1 MDCEKDPTCIICQS
15 CFEKGN
21 HTGHRIQ
28 LKRNVGGC
36 CDCGDPEAWD
46 QDHFCED
53 HKGVNN
59 FNTEEIISKIPEDI
73 KNSSE
78 CAFRKLAQDLKF
90 ICMEL

>member
-15 CFEKGN
+15 FFEKGN

-59 FNTEEIISKIPEDI
+59 FNPEEMNDQKNILENEVEINLDI
-73 KNSSE
+73 N
-78 CAFRKLAQDLKF
+78 
-90 ICMEL
+90 